1 MKSIGNLTK
10 VRNSCPVE
18 NLKVFQVRSFT
29 TATHKIKEREV
40 FLCRIL
46 FVEEPRALWVLVK
59 GGLSP
64 VKIKNAEKLDVSDL
78 LQKLKERTRRELIS
92 LDFFLEMP

>member
-29 TATHKIKEREV
+29 TATDEIKEGEV

-46 FVEEPRALWVLVK
+46 FVEEPTRTLWVLVK

-78 LQKLKERTRRELIS
+78 LQKVKERSKKFKLKR
-92 LDFFLEMP
+92 

>member
-1 MKSIGNLTK
+1 M
-10 VRNSCPVE
+10 
-18 NLKVFQVRSFT
+18 
-29 TATHKIKEREV
+29 
-40 FLCRIL
+40 
-46 FVEEPRALWVLVK
+46 EEPRTLWVLVK

-92 LDFFLEMP
+92 LDFFFEIP